1 MAKNSDTWIKE
12 QITARGI
19 EDTPQTRRELRAEYY
34 QTDPYGMKTGG
45 KPVTTT
51 SATASTVTQNET
63 GTNLTSSTGDADLA
77 TLIQEAQGSSG
88 ATTGP
93 FAGTSYSFPARV
105 INNTPDNLKAA
116 QNDALLSGA
125 NTISTVPGRAGR
137 IVVYS
142 GDQLVN
148 EDGNVV
154 RGQYDRSGKD
164 LLAEYR
170 TITNQAQLIEL
181 FTTLK
186 DYNFYGDG
194 GKPSAFALSGR
205 GLENKDEVA
214 FQRFLDYSSSLG
226 RTWRAVLP
234 IVQGGA
240 KLVSGGGRTVSV
252 VSTEDATKLF
262 RQKSLQLLGRMP
274 TANEIDAAVKQIQ
287 ATERSRG
294 AGGSMDAPSLETAA
308 ELAAQKAAPE
318 EAAAQS
324 VGNAMNRIFA
334 LLGGR

>member
-1 MAKNSDTWIKE
+1 MARNSDTWIQE

-19 EDTPQTRRELRAEYY
+19 EDTPQNRRDLRTEYY
-34 QTDPYGMKTGG
+34 QTDPYGFKTGG
-45 KPVTTT
+45 KPA
-51 SATASTVTQNET
+51 SSTASTVTPNQT
-63 GTNLTSSTGDADLA
+63 GTTITSSTEDADLE
-77 TLIQEAQGSSG
+77 TLIREAQGSAG

-105 INNTPDNLKAA
+105 INNTPDNIKAA

-154 RGQYDRSGKD
+154 RGQYDKNGKD
-164 LLAEYR
+164 LLSEYR
-170 TITNQAQLIEL
+170 SITSQAQLIEL
-181 FTTLK
+181 FSTLK
-186 DYNFYGDG
+186 DYGFYGDG
-194 GKPSAFALSGR
+194 GKPSDFALTGK
-205 GLENKDEVA
+205 GLMGNDEAA
-214 FQRFLDYSSSLG
+214 FQRFLDYSSGLG

-234 IVQGGA
+234 VVQGGA

-274 TANEIDAAVKQIQ
+274 TAKEIDAAVKQIQ
-287 ATERSRG
+287 ASERSRA
-294 AGGSMDAPSLETAA
+294 AGGTMDAASLETAT
-308 ELAAQKAAPE
+308 ELAAQKASPG

>member
-1 MAKNSDTWIKE
+1 MARNSDTWIKE

-19 EDTPQTRRELRAEYY
+19 EDTPQNRRDLRAEYY

-45 KPVTTT
+45 KPA
-51 SATASTVTQNET
+51 SSTASTVTSSQT
-63 GTNLTSSTGDADLA
+63 GATITSSTGDADLDFMVK
-77 TLIQEAQGSSG
+77 EAEGYGGS
-88 ATTGP
+88 TTGP

-105 INNTPDNLKAA
+105 INNTPDNIKAA

-154 RGQYDRSGKD
+154 RGQYDKNGKD
-164 LLAEYR
+164 LLSEYR
-170 TITNQAQLIEL
+170 SITSQTQLIEL
-181 FTTLK
+181 FSTLK
-186 DYNFYGDG
+186 DYGFYGDS
-194 GKPSAFALSGR
+194 GKPSDFALTGQ
-205 GLENKDEVA
+205 GLMGNDEA
-214 FQRFLDYSSSLG
+214 ALQRFLDYSSGLG

-274 TANEIDAAVKQIQ
+274 TAKEIDTAVKQIQ

-308 ELAAQKAAPE
+308 ELAAQKAAPG
-318 EAAAQS
+318 EATAQS

-334 LLGGR
+334 LLGGG